1 MVKRFI
7 NVFALSTLFLICS
20 VRLRLTITTE
30 GRGEQIKQIKQIH
43 LLPRAT
49 LVVYVRTVNING
61 LVVTGGHSG
70 EATLTAID

>member
-49 LVVYVRTVNING
+49 LVVYNSICIILFVSGFATVR
-61 LVVTGGHSG
+61 LR
-70 EATLTAID
+70 LTNKNK